1 MFVYDGKTIYRDV
14 FSFCNRIYNLE
25 KLRKWEK
32 VRFAIDASF
41 MGEAHTWWNTTLA
54 KAVRLGYIQGSH
66 DSALLRGGLKERFK
80 PPPSQ
85 ALDRL
90 YQTRY
95 TVADVRSRRSPT
107 DYVAQIQ
114 NASKGCAMPDD
125 LILTHVWRNID
136 IELRQDIP
144 EPLSTD
150 TIDSFQRVLQRQSS
164 NWYDKF
170 PPPES
175 RQQRTLAD
183 SIQRAAT

>member
-54 KAVRLGYIQGSH
+54 EAVRLGYIQGSN

-90 YQTRY
+90 Y
-95 TVADVRSRRSPT
+95 
-107 DYVAQIQ
+107 
-114 NASKGCAMPDD
+114 
-125 LILTHVWRNID
+125 
-136 IELRQDIP
+136 
-144 EPLSTD
+144 
-150 TIDSFQRVLQRQSS
+150 
-164 NWYDKF
+164 
-170 PPPES
+170 
-175 RQQRTLAD
+175 
-183 SIQRAAT
+183 